1 MSEETIF
8 TQIVDGEIP
17 SYTLYEDET
26 TYAFLD
32 ANPLAPGHTLVI
44 PKEPYERLEDMP
56 QDLAGDVFSTAAML
70 APAVQDAVDATA
82 TTLAINNGEDA
93 GQEVPH
99 IHLHIVPQFEESSA
113 KPIHVLFDG
122 ADLEDNEMES
132 IAESIRAGQQ
142 D

>member
-8 TQIVDGEIP
+8 TQIVAGEIP
-17 SYTLYEDET
+17 SFTVYEDET

-44 PKEPYERLEDMP
+44 PKEPYERLNDMP
-56 QDLAGDVFSTAAML
+56 PELVGDVFSTAGTIAG
-70 APAVQDAVDATA
+70 AIEEATGATA

-99 IHLHIVPQFEESSA
+99 VHLHVVPQTPGGGPKS
-113 KPIHVLFDG
+113 IHQLFDIEELS
-122 ADLEDNEMES
+122 DDEMAE
-132 IAESIRAGQQ
+132 IAEKIKQAQ
-142 D
+142 

>member
-8 TQIVDGEIP
+8 TKIVAGEIP
-17 SYTLYEDET
+17 SYAVYEDET

-44 PKEPYERLEDMP
+44 PKEPYERLTDMP
-56 QDLAGDVFSTAAML
+56 ADLVGDVFATASEITG
-70 APAVQDAVDATA
+70 AVEDAVGASA

-99 IHLHIVPQFEESSA
+99 VHLHIIPQFEDDTA
-113 KPIHVLFDG
+113 KPIHSLFGG
-122 ADLEDNEMES
+122 ADLADEEMES
-132 IAESIRAGQQ
+132 IAEQIRTNQ
-142 D
+142 

>member
-1 MSEETIF
+1 MAEETIF
-8 TQIVDGEIP
+8 TQIVAGEIP
-17 SYTLYEDET
+17 SYTVYEDET

-44 PKEPYERLEDMP
+44 PKAPYERLDDMP
-56 QDLAGDVFSTAAML
+56 REVAGDVFGTAATL
-70 APAVQDAVDATA
+70 APAIQRAVDATA

-99 IHLHIVPQFEESSA
+99 VHLHIIPQFPEGGPKSV
-113 KPIHVLFDG
+113 HQLFDG
-122 ADLEDNEMES
+122 VELSDEEMES
-132 IAESIRAGQQ
+132 IAAAIRG